1 MKDEDIKIEDSKKK
15 KKIEVKKIGVNEE
28 KAIKETRSTVDSI
41 KLALIALALASAAY
55 FISKFL
61 LFPDVVIWAR
71 EILSLILALL
81 IAAGFGSVFK
91 GEDNRIGGSVVTF
104 LFAIFIWQIVSAYSD
119 YDFSRDEERVSR
131 TSSTEVRVRTLYPRE
146 KPYVFHLA
154 EVGDETEYFKAPTG
168 IKYSIFYS
176 SHNLGYELIY
186 NDGTVYRGDP
196 NNPVPKKRH
205 AVIKIRA
212 TKPNQF
218 VNVRLVER

>member
-1 MKDEDIKIEDSKKK
+1 MATINVSAQKKK
-15 KKIEVKKIGVNEE
+15 KKSADPGMGIDKGKLTKESVNIGQNLV
-28 KAIKETRSTVDSI
+28 
-41 KLALIALALASAAY
+41 LAFFSLGIAVGTY
-55 FISKFL
+55 FFTKSVL
-61 LFPDVVIWAR
+61 VPDIAIWAR
-71 EILSLILALL
+71 EILSLILSLL
-81 IAAGFGSVFK
+81 VLAGFSAVSK
-91 GEDNRIGGSVVTF
+91 GKSKIGGSVVIF

-146 KPYVFHLA
+146 EPYVFHLA

-168 IKYSIFYS
+168 IRYTFFYS
-176 SHNLGYELIY
+176 SHNFGYELIF

-196 NNPVPKKRH
+196 NNPVPMKRH

-212 TKPNQF
+212 IKPNQF